1 MTSGEQSRRSIL
13 KAAGALA
20 GTSVVAAGSAV
31 AQTSVADFFV
41 TNTDVQ
47 GTSRCGT
54 VLPVHTTVTNYS
66 SFADTQEIELYGSTN
81 GAPFTVQDSQYL
93 QLDPYESTEIELVS
107 DTVDQTGDWDWM
119 VQTDVDQYPGN
130 SVDIVGPCL

>member
-93 QLDPYESTEIELVS
+93 QLDPYESMEIELVS

-119 VQTDVDQYPGN
+119 VHTDVDQYPGN